1 MKATRPRKNRIVI
14 NIESLGGKTVDMPSR
29 TDGAVL
35 VFNETQDRYEHQD
48 PATLPVS
55 FSSIQNKPDSLEG
68 YGINNVY
75 NKTQIGDPFTE
86 YVLYFENTLL

>member
-1 MKATRPRKNRIVI
+1 MTATRPRKNRIVI

-35 VFNETQDRYEHQD
+35 VFNEAQDRYEHQN

-55 FSSIQNKPDSLEG
+55 FPSIQNKPESLEG
-68 YGINNVY
+68 YGINNAY

-86 YVLYFENTLL
+86 YVLYFEAALL